1 MITNDGIIDIS
12 SKLLANI
19 ALNTQSNEKS
29 VELKNRNKNIKNIFS
44 TFIFVIKI
52 ATIKTSHH
60 TIIHLSI
67 HQIQNQRS
75 ILI

>member
-1 MITNDGIIDIS
+1 M
-12 SKLLANI
+12 
-19 ALNTQSNEKS
+19 ALNNQSRENN
-29 VELKNRNKNIKNIFS
+29 VELKSKNTNIKNTLFI
-44 TFIFVIKI
+44 FIFVINS